1 MEISCFYSHFVDF
14 FSSWGILLS
23 QVFHVKTKMK
33 TTPHITASLDH
44 QSAFYAE

>member
-1 MEISCFYSHFVDF
+1 MEIYCFYSHFVY
-14 FSSWGILLS
+14 FSWWDILLS

-44 QSAFYAE
+44 QPAFYAE

>member
-1 MEISCFYSHFVDF
+1 MEISCFYSHFVYF
-14 FSSWGILLS
+14 FLVGYFAL